1 MVAFQTSF
9 GPCRL
14 QWRPEPLAE
23 EMRTGSRQWKPFVP
37 DFRVVLASANDKTG
51 FPIGMSEEQTAVY
64 RLAMAELRQELPTEH
79 ASAVERFPEGQW
91 AMMVLMH
98 RYPEALDLARTSPAL
113 MYCLAN
119 SDQFR
124 GTVPE
129 VAAIQALFRS
139 RQRQRA
145 LPRNP

>member
-1 MVAFQTSF
+1 
-9 GPCRL
+9 
-14 QWRPEPLAE
+14 LAE

>member
-1 MVAFQTSF
+1 
-9 GPCRL
+9 
-14 QWRPEPLAE
+14 
-23 EMRTGSRQWKPFVP
+23 
-37 DFRVVLASANDKTG
+37 
-51 FPIGMSEEQTAVY
+51 
-64 RLAMAELRQELPTEH
+64 
-79 ASAVERFPEGQW
+79 
-91 AMMVLMH
+91 
-98 RYPEALDLARTSPAL
+98 